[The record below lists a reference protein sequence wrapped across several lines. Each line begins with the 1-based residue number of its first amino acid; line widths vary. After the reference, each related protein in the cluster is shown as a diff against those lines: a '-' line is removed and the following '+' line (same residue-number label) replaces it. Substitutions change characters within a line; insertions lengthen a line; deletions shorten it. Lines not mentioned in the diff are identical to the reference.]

1 MHVLVFVVARKRY
14 GTSKQTMPQNLKQN
28 TKNDTGH
35 PNVGMHGPGQVFFTL
50 THVMLRPWTAQ
61 CVDGWSLKL
70 IETHH
75 CGVAFDFGA

>member
-35 PNVGMHGPGQVFFTL
+35 PNVGMHGPRT
-50 THVMLRPWTAQ
+50 
-61 CVDGWSLKL
+61 S
-70 IETHH
+70 I
-75 CGVAFDFGA
+75 FDADSCNAAPLDCAVCRRLEFKTD